1 MAKAKAKI
9 TKKKAATPKAAKPTK
24 AVKTVKAKP
33 AKAAKAT
40 KVAKGVKK
48 FSAPIGTGDMTIPPK
63 DAKMIPVFIM
73 GKEYLVPE
81 SLTIMKAVEY
91 AGLTYTRGCGC
102 RGGICGACA
111 TFYRFIGDYKLRAG
125 LACQTVVE
133 ENMVLAQLPFF
144 PSNRPD
150 YGLSKIKGDPHEE
163 LRRLYPEV
171 FKCVGCGTCTRTC
184 PMDID
189 VMDYIALMKRGDI
202 KGAALK
208 SFDCVMCGL
217 CASRCP
223 AQISQFTAA
232 MFVRRVFGRMILP
245 KADHLE
251 ARVKDVK
258 KGKYEKML
266 KNLFKMRP
274 DDVKKLY
281 VDREREPDMA
291 KPGEWLPEDKTHL

>member
-1 MAKAKAKI
+1 MAE
-9 TKKKAATPKAAKPTK
+9 KKKKE
-24 AVKTVKAKP
+24 
-33 AKAAKAT
+33 
-40 KVAKGVKK
+40 KVMVM
-48 FSAPIGTGDMTIPPK
+48 TGDRTIPPK
-63 DAKMIPVFIM
+63 DAKMIPIHIM
-73 GKEYLVPE
+73 GREYEVPE

-91 AGLTYTRGCGC
+91 AGYTYVRGCGC

-111 TFYRFIGDYKLRAG
+111 TFYRTVGKYKLKTG
-125 LACQTVVE
+125 LACQTVVT
-133 ENMVLAQLPFF
+133 ENMVIAQLPFF

-150 YGLSKIKGDPHEE
+150 YDLDNIGNNTHEK
-163 LRRLYPEV
+163 LRSLYPEV

-189 VMDYIALMKRGDI
+189 VMDYVALMKRGDL
-202 KGAALK
+202 KNAAHK

-232 MFVRRVFGRMILP
+232 MFVRRLHAKKEVA

-251 ARVKDVK
+251 SRVEEVK
-258 KGKYEKML
+258 SGKYEKMHKKL
-266 KNLFKMRP
+266 AKMKK

-281 VDREREPDMA
+281 VDREREPDISE
-291 KPGEWLPEDKTHL
+291 PGKWMPEDKEHL

>member
-1 MAKAKAKI
+1 MADE
-9 TKKKAATPKAAKPTK
+9 TKKVKPL
-24 AVKTVKAKP
+24 A
-33 AKAAKAT
+33 
-40 KVAKGVKK
+40 
-48 FSAPIGTGDMTIPPK
+48 TGDKTIPPK
-63 DAKMIPVFIM
+63 DARMIPIHIM
-73 GKEYLVPE
+73 GREYEVPE

-91 AGLTYTRGCGC
+91 AGYNYTRGCGC

-111 TFYRFIGDYKLRAG
+111 TYYRYLGDYRLRSG

-133 ENMVLAQLPFF
+133 PNMVLMQLPFF
-144 PSNRPD
+144 PSNRPNYD
-150 YGLSKIKGDPHEE
+150 LDAVEGDPHEE

-189 VMDYIALMKRGDI
+189 VMDYIALMKRGDL
-202 KGAALK
+202 KGAAEK

-232 MFVRRVFGRMILP
+232 MLVRRMYGKFILP
-245 KADHLE
+245 KAEHL
-251 ARVKDVK
+251 ASRVEEVK
-258 KGKYEKML
+258 SGKYEKML
-266 KNLFKMRP
+266 AELAEMDP
-274 DDVKKLY
+274 EEVKKRY

-291 KPGEWLPEDKTHL
+291 PPGWKPEDESNL